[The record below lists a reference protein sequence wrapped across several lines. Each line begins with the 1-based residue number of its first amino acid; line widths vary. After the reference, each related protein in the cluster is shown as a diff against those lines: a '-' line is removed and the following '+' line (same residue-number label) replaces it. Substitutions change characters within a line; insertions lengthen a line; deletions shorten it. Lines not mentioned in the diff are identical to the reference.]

1 MLVSLLMQPWRQ
13 RVRTSERYRWWALV
27 VLLLGFFS
35 TGISITLLTAVLPTI
50 AREFHVGNS
59 TIAWVVTGPMLVF
72 GIFMPTFGKAADLYG
87 RKRVYLWGWGISM
100 ALAGVAALSWS
111 AGSLIAFRFLGA
123 VAGAATGPATMA
135 IILSAFAPSER
146 VKAMGWWS
154 FAGAGA
160 PVIGLVIGG
169 PLVDLVGWRW
179 LFGIQPPLAVPGL
192 ILAVLV
198 LRPDEPVERPRFDIA
213 GSVLLG
219 LAMGSLLFGLNR
231 WGADAGWRRADVIV
245 PLALTPV
252 LGWLFV
258 LTERRTAEPLLK
270 LEYFRRRNVAVPIL
284 IQGIGVIPYMGTFF
298 LAPFLLQEVLGYDN
312 TRTAL
317 ALLPRPLS
325 NSIMSALA
333 GYITVRVGERV
344 SAVGGMAV
352 MATGLVVLAGVGA
365 QSSFGYIVIALVLTG
380 MGLGVS
386 MPGLASSVANAVEER
401 DFGSISAAQE
411 MVFMVGNVLGMQG
424 LQTIQATRARVVG
437 EVAAY
442 HDTFI
447 VGAVFAV
454 VATALALFVRSMHRS
469 QPFPPIESP
478 ESPLV
483 PQPVR
488 D

>member
-1 MLVSLLMQPWRQ
+1 M
-13 RVRTSERYRWWALV
+13 RTSDRYRWWALV

-50 AREFHVGNS
+50 AREFHVGES
-59 TIAWVVTGPMLVF
+59 TIAWVVTGPMLVY

-123 VAGAATGPATMA
+123 IAGAATGPTTMA
-135 IILSAFAPSER
+135 IILSAFPPSER

-160 PVIGLVIGG
+160 PVIGLVVGG

-179 LFGIQPPLAVPGL
+179 LFGVQPPLAVPGL
-192 ILAVLV
+192 VLAVLV

-219 LAMGSLLFGLNR
+219 LAMGSLLFALNR
-231 WGADAGWRRADVIV
+231 WGAEVGWARTDVLV
-245 PLALTPV
+245 PLALAP
-252 LGWLFV
+252 LFAGMFV
-258 LTERRTAEPLLK
+258 LVERRAAEPLLR
-270 LEYFRRRNVAVPIL
+270 LDYFGRRNVAVPIL
-284 IQGIGVIPYMGTFF
+284 IQGIAVIPYMGTFF
-298 LAPFLLQEVLGYDN
+298 LTPFLLQDVLGYDN

-333 GYITVRVGERV
+333 GYITVRIGERV
-344 SAVGGMAV
+344 SAVGGTAV
-352 MATGLVVLAGVGA
+352 MAAGLVVLAGVG
-365 QSSFGYIVIALVLTG
+365 QHSSFGHVVLALVLTG

-386 MPGLASSVANAVEER
+386 MPGLASSVANSVEER

-424 LQTIQATRARVVG
+424 LQTIWATRARVVG

-442 HDTFI
+442 NDTFI
-447 VGAVFAV
+447 IGAVIAIA
-454 VATALALFVRSMHRS
+454 ATVLALFVRSMHRS

-478 ESPLV
+478 EAPLV
-483 PQPVR
+483 PEPVG